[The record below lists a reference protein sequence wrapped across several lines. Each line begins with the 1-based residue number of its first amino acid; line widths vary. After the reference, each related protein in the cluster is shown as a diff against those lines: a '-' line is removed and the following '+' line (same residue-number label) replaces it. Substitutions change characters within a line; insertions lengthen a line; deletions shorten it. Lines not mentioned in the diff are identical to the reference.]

1 MLPDVHGFGSNSKT
15 RTKKNVSSLEMSD
28 KNSANHLG
36 LSNNGS
42 AAKLSVRD
50 QLEELEEAV
59 DMSARGSVEGIPS
72 AGNFR

>member
-1 MLPDVHGFGSNSKT
+1 
-15 RTKKNVSSLEMSD
+15 MSD